1 MPLTYDIIENN
12 SNFQVKDQKKKVN
25 NYKDTE
31 IDNDIILAMKT
42 DYNLNYNLSYLNSIA
57 DYYEIKKNGIKK
69 TKNDIIEK
77 IVDFEIKSE
86 NSIIVLNRKRL
97 FNYFNELKKDK
108 FFAKYLIGSL

>member
-12 SNFQVKDQKKKVN
+12 NDLEDQDEKKIVN
-25 NYKDTE
+25 NYKHTE
-31 IDNDIILAMKT
+31 IDNDIMLAMKT

-57 DYYEIKKNGIKK
+57 DYYEIKKNGTKK

-77 IVDFEIKSE
+77 IVDFETKSY
-86 NSIIVLNRKRL
+86 NNIIVLNRKRL

-108 FFAKYLIGSL
+108 FFNKYLIGSL